1 MRSPPPRSF
10 CAGRPIA
17 LIRYVFPR
25 RGGSVLRAPARQSH
39 TDTWFDP
46 KHPHDNVL
54 TVLRSTC
61 RSCFRDAAGHPDPS
75 VLARAAAKGGVV
87 KVKRISAW
95 EVRFSGAVGEG
106 TVRAGRAII
115 IRKGGAPVASITSTI
130 IVTSGQEP
138 FANRVLSS
146 LHIVG

>member
-1 MRSPPPRSF
+1 M
-10 CAGRPIA
+10 
-17 LIRYVFPR
+17 
-25 RGGSVLRAPARQSH
+25 
-39 TDTWFDP
+39 
-46 KHPHDNVL
+46 
-54 TVLRSTC
+54 
-61 RSCFRDAAGHPDPS
+61 
-75 VLARAAAKGGVV
+75 

-130 IVTSGQEP
+130 IVTGGQEP